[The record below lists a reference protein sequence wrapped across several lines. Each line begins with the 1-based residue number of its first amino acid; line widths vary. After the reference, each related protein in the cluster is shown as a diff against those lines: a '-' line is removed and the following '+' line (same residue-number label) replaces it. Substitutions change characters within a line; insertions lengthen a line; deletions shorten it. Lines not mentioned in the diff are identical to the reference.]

1 MNAYEWKQ
9 ERRRERLEARAARL
23 SAEGQRSLASA
34 REAVAGIPPGQPILV
49 DHYSAPRHRAALKRH
64 DQRMRKGFALMDEA
78 AEAARRA
85 ASVGDGGISSDD
97 PDAVAKLADKRTALE
112 VERDEMKAANVWFRK
127 HQTLDGAPVSEA
139 CVKRAQTGL
148 RFHGVPF
155 PSYALTNIGAR
166 IRDAAKRAARIVAV
180 QAMEPSEE
188 TVAGCR
194 ITIDPDDNRI
204 TITFP
209 ARLDR
214 EAYKAVR
221 GFGFLWS
228 PTRNGFT
235 RKIGANAAWA
245 ARHLAEKYGSATE

>member
-1 MNAYEWKQ
+1 VNAYEWKQ

-23 SAEGQRSLASA
+23 AAEGEARFKSA
-34 REAVAGIPPGQPILV
+34 AAAIAGIEPGQPILV
-49 DHYSAPRHRAALKRH
+49 GHHSEKRHRRALQRH
-64 DQRMRKGFALMDEA
+64 DQAMRSAFAKMDAA

-85 ASVGDGGISSDD
+85 AAAGSGGISSDD

-112 VERDEMKAANVWFRK
+112 VERDEMKAANVWYRK
-127 HQTLDGAPVSEA
+127 HKTLAGAPVSEA
-139 CVKRAQTGL
+139 CVKRAEVGL
-148 RFHGVPF
+148 RYHGIPF

-166 IRDAAKRAARIVAV
+166 IREASKRAARIVAV
-180 QAMEPSEE
+180 QAMDASEE

-194 ITIDPDDNRI
+194 ITIDPEDNRI
-204 TITFP
+204 TVTFP
-209 ARLDR
+209 ARLSR

-245 ARHLAEKYGSATE
+245 ARHLAEKYGAVTG